1 MAQLEQPRMVTPEA
15 VALEFTTANVGSRI
29 LAFVID
35 AAIVTVV
42 SFLGILP
49 LALTDA
55 TLPDWLVASILVIL
69 IPGWYFGYFTVSET
83 LWRGRTVGK
92 AALGLRVVTKEGGPV
107 RFDVPAG
114 LEPFTATLDVSGLT
128 IEQYQAVRTFL
139 LRTPSLAPQPRAS
152 LALQLASP
160 LAERLRPPPPA
171 GVPPELYLRCV
182 AAAYQR
188 RQRPAGS
195 ELASR
200 AAAPA
205 SAWGAVPQEPHAP
218 SAAPSG
224 WSPQGAPTSP
234 STGPAAQRDA
244 PETGWRR
251 DPVGTEAG
259 WGGGMRRDGEG
270 VSGVPAGGGREGG
283 GGLAPPGWGR
293 RGGVGGAPV
302 GSRHGRDRVHHDSPV
317 ERAAGR
323 AGALGRGPGRP
334 AAGGDGRTG
343 SRPAAPLAV
352 RGGPGPGPGAP
363 RRGVRQGAR
372 RSRAHRARGG
382 AGADPRQAV
391 AGAADR
397 GGGLQPQAEPEGAPL
412 GSRWP
417 RPRPRP
423 RTSAWPRM
431 RWATAACGGP
441 AGTARPPRCATTSAS
456 PTRSRSWRGST
467 SGPSRKARG
476 HRRDP
481 TPIPPPSA
489 RSWTT
494 NSLGPSPGPPAAGEQ
509 RAPPAAGSGC
519 GVDQVPSVQEWR

>member
-107 RFDVPAG
+107 RFRHAAIRTLLGLVDFGIGSGFFAILLILLTRDNQRLGDLLAGTLVLRERSGLPAPAPVSFDVPAG

-218 SAAPSG
+218 SAAP
-224 WSPQGAPTSP
+224 
-234 STGPAAQRDA
+234 
-244 PETGWRR
+244 
-251 DPVGTEAG
+251 
-259 WGGGMRRDGEG
+259 
-270 VSGVPAGGGREGG
+270 
-283 GGLAPPGWGR
+283 
-293 RGGVGGAPV
+293 V
-302 GSRHGRDRVHHDSPV
+302 GSRHGRDRVHHD
-317 ERAAGR
+317 AG
-323 AGALGRGPGRP
+323 
-334 AAGGDGRTG
+334 
-343 SRPAAPLAV
+343 
-352 RGGPGPGPGAP
+352 
-363 RRGVRQGAR
+363 
-372 RSRAHRARGG
+372 
-382 AGADPRQAV
+382 QAV

-412 GSRWP
+412 GAGGLDRGGGREPLPGRTCAGLRLHVADRLVRQGP
-417 RPRPRP
+417 R
-423 RTSAWPRM
+423 
-431 RWATAACGGP
+431 G
-441 AGTARPPRCATTSAS
+441 ARPPRPVRRGVGHGVGLPRDRAGRHAATAATRH
-456 PTRSRSWRGST
+456 RSRRPQHDPGRLRPRTITRAADGQGATGS
-467 SGPSRKARG
+467 
-476 HRRDP
+476 
-481 TPIPPPSA
+481 
-489 RSWTT
+489 
-494 NSLGPSPGPPAAGEQ
+494 
-509 RAPPAAGSGC
+509 PAAGSGC
-519 GVDQVPSVQEWR
+519 GWIRCLRSRSGGSAPGRV

>member
-107 RFDVPAG
+107 RFRHAAIRTLLGLVDFGIGSGFFAILLILLTRDNQRLGDLLAGTLVLRERSGLPAPAPVSFDVPAG
-114 LEPFTATLDVSGLT
+114 LEPFAATLDVSGLT

-139 LRTPSLAPQPRAS
+139 LRTPSLAPQPR
-152 LALQLASP
+152 
-160 LAERLRPPPPA
+160 A

-218 SAAPSG
+218 SAAPPSR
-224 WSPQGAPTSP
+224 WSREGAPTSP
-234 STGPAAQRDA
+234 SAGPAARRDA

-251 DPVGTEAG
+251 DPMGTEGG
-259 WGGGMRRDGEG
+259 WGGGMRRDGE
-270 VSGVPAGGGREGG
+270 VPAGEGRGG
-283 GGLAPPGWGR
+283 GEGFAPPG
-293 RGGVGGAPV
+293 
-302 GSRHGRDRVHHDSPV
+302 
-317 ERAAGR
+317 
-323 AGALGRGPGRP
+323 
-334 AAGGDGRTG
+334 
-343 SRPAAPLAV
+343 
-352 RGGPGPGPGAP
+352 
-363 RRGVRQGAR
+363 
-372 RSRAHRARGG
+372 
-382 AGADPRQAV
+382 
-391 AGAADR
+391 
-397 GGGLQPQAEPEGAPL
+397 
-412 GSRWP
+412 
-417 RPRPRP
+417 
-423 RTSAWPRM
+423 
-431 RWATAACGGP
+431 
-441 AGTARPPRCATTSAS
+441 
-456 PTRSRSWRGST
+456 
-467 SGPSRKARG
+467 
-476 HRRDP
+476 
-481 TPIPPPSA
+481 
-489 RSWTT
+489 
-494 NSLGPSPGPPAAGEQ
+494 
-509 RAPPAAGSGC
+509 
-519 GVDQVPSVQEWR
+519 